1 MENSM
6 NKPSAKMLVA
16 KFDGAYCIKI
26 CGRANFTSSLDLKK
40 LANELVGRNEKVLL
54 DLSECEHMDS
64 TFLGGLAGMGLQLC
78 DPARRPSAE
87 PVELFNPKPRVI
99 ELLENVGVSHLFKIT
114 TDAVPLNGEFKP
126 VAPNGN
132 NAGPAEMARSC
143 LEAHRTLMAIN
154 PDNVPKFKDV
164 AEFLAEDLKKLEG
177 KS

>member
-1 MENSM
+1 M

-16 KFDGAYCIKI
+16 KLDGAFCIKI

-40 LANELVGRNEKVLL
+40 LANELVARDERVLF

-78 DPARRPSAE
+78 DRARRRSPD
-87 PVELFNPKPRVI
+87 PVELVNPKPRIVD
-99 ELLENVGVSHLFKIT
+99 LLENVGVSHLFKIT
-114 TDAVPLNGEFKP
+114 TDAAPLNGEFQP

-132 NAGPAEMARSC
+132 NAGPAEMTRSC
-143 LEAHRTLMAIN
+143 LEAHKTLMAIN
-154 PDNVPKFKDV
+154 PENVPKFKDV
-164 AEFLAEDLKKLEG
+164 AEFLSEDLKKLEG